1 MADNNREYSDSEKK
15 ILRHK
20 RRIRNQI
27 IAYIVLIIIVAGAA
41 VGGIY
46 GVNTLGTKLYEMRQA
61 KALEAEQAAQAAE
74 EEASLEAE
82 VPLVEEEVSSDSEE
96 PTPEVPEYTE
106 EELLEEV
113 VQSCID
119 DMSLEDKVA
128 GLFMVTPE
136 SITGV
141 DKAIKAGD
149 GTKEALE
156 KYPVGGIIYFAQ
168 NIQSESQIKEMVAN
182 TVSYSKYPLFVAVD
196 EEGGRVARIQS
207 SLKLEATD
215 PAQTIGESGDNS
227 VAYDTYAKIGERL
240 VEYGFNLDLA
250 PVADVLTNDA
260 NKAIGDRSFGSDPA
274 VVSGMVT
281 SAVQALGEK
290 GVYSCLK
297 HFPGQGS
304 VGDDTHEGM
313 AVTDRSAD
321 DMKNTDIAPFL
332 AGIDAGADMVMVGHF
347 ICPSLTEDET
357 TPCSLSKAVM
367 TDLLRG
373 EYGYNGVIITD
384 ALSMTAISEYY
395 SADEAAIKALKA
407 GADMI
412 LMPEDF
418 ETAYNGVLEAV
429 KDGTIDEKRIDDSLA
444 RVYRVK
450 YRSTVE
456 N

>member
-1 MADNNREYSDSEKK
+1 MTDKNREYSDSEKK

-20 RRIRNQI
+20 RKVRNQI
-27 IAYIVLIIIVAGAA
+27 IAYVVFIVLIAGAA

-46 GVNTLGTKLYEMRQA
+46 GVNKLGTKLYEMKVARQE
-61 KALEAEQAAQAAE
+61 EAAAAVAAAE
-74 EEASLEAE
+74 EAESLEVE
-82 VPLVEEEVSSDSEE
+82 VPLVEEEEPSVEE

-128 GLFMVTPE
+128 GLFIVTPE

-156 KYPVGGIIYFAQ
+156 KYPVGGVIYFAQ

-182 TVSYSKYPLFVAVD
+182 TVSYSKYPLFIAVD
-196 EEGGRVARIQS
+196 EEGGRVARLQTA
-207 SLKLEATD
+207 LKLEATD
-215 PAQTIGESGDNS
+215 PAQTIGEGGDANA
-227 VAYDTYAKIGERL
+227 AYEAYSEIGDRL

-281 SAVQALGEK
+281 SSVQALKEK
-290 GVYSCLK
+290 GIYTCVK

-304 VGDDTHEGM
+304 VGEDTHEGM
-313 AVTDRSAD
+313 ATTDRSAD

-332 AGIDAGADMVMVGHF
+332 AGIEAGADMVMVGHF
-347 ICPSLTEDET
+347 ICPSLTEDST

-407 GADMI
+407 GSDMI

-444 RVYRVK
+444 RVYRIK

>member
-1 MADNNREYSDSEKK
+1 MTDNNREYSASEKK
-15 ILRHK
+15 ALRHK
-20 RRIRNQI
+20 RRIRNQV
-27 IAYIVLIIIVAGAA
+27 IAYVVLVILIAGAA

-46 GVNTLGTKLYEMRQA
+46 GVNTLGTMLYEQRQA
-61 KALEAEQAAQAAE
+61 KELAAQQAAE
-74 EEASLEAE
+74 AEAEAESLAAE
-82 VPLVEEEVSSDSEE
+82 VPLVEEELSSEE
-96 PTPEVPEYTE
+96 PTPEVQEYTE

-128 GLFMVTPE
+128 GLFIVTPE

-182 TVSYSKYPLFVAVD
+182 TVSYSKYPLFIAVD
-196 EEGGRVARIQS
+196 EEGGKVARLQS

-215 PAQTIGESGDNS
+215 PAKTIGEGGDTN
-227 VAYDTYAKIGERL
+227 VAYETYGKIGERL
-240 VEYGFNLDLA
+240 VEYGFNLDFA

-260 NKAIGDRSFGSDPA
+260 NKAIGERSFGSDA
-274 VVSGMVT
+274 DTVSGMVT
-281 SAVQALGEK
+281 AAVQGLKEK
-290 GVYSCLK
+290 GVYTCVK

-304 VGDDTHEGM
+304 VGEDTHEGM
-313 AVTDRSAD
+313 ATTDRSAD

-347 ICPSLTEDET
+347 ICPSLTEDPT

-407 GADMI
+407 GSDMI

-429 KDGTIDEKRIDDSLA
+429 KDGTIDEQRINDSLA
-444 RVYRVK
+444 RVYRIK

>member
-82 VPLVEEEVSSDSEE
+82 VPLVEEETPSDEEE

-321 DMKNTDIAPFL
+321 DMKNTDIAPFI

>member
-82 VPLVEEEVSSDSEE
+82 VPLVEEETPSDEEE
-96 PTPEVPEYTE
+96 PTPEVQEYTE

>member
-321 DMKNTDIAPFL
+321 DMKNTDIAPFI